1 MHAFLDL
8 LARPLRW
15 LFQWLLA
22 LIVLFEEWGWE
33 PLARL
38 MAQLA
43 QLPLIGWLE
52 RRIARLPPALALGVF
67 LAPGLM
73 LLPVKLAAL
82 ALVSHG
88 HVLVGLSVIVLAKLL
103 GTALVARIFQLT
115 QPALVQLAWFA
126 RLHGRWIAWKA
137 AALARVRASRIWRV
151 GRWTRRGV
159 VRRIQR
165 WRADV

>member
-1 MHAFLDL
+1 MHPFLDL
-8 LARPLRW
+8 LARPLRS

-73 LLPVKLAAL
+73 LQPKVLLLDEPLSAL
-82 ALVSHG
+82 DPFL
-88 HVLVGLSVIVLAKLL
+88 
-103 GTALVARIFQLT
+103 RLT
-115 QPALVQLAWFA
+115 SSPP
-126 RLHGRWIAWKA
+126 
-137 AALARVRASRIWRV
+137 
-151 GRWTRRGV
+151 
-159 VRRIQR
+159 
-165 WRADV
+165 

>member
-1 MHAFLDL
+1 MPQETHPPSQR
-8 LARPLRW
+8 LA
-15 LFQWLLA
+15 
-22 LIVLFEEWGWE
+22 
-33 PLARL
+33 AR
-38 MAQLA
+38 ACA
-43 QLPLIGWLE
+43 
-52 RRIARLPPALALGVF
+52 LPPRPEGRGFSRF
-67 LAPGLM
+67 L
-73 LLPVKLAAL
+73 
-82 ALVSHG
+82 
-88 HVLVGLSVIVLAKLL
+88 VIVLAKLL